1 MSDACLRTL
10 QQRRRTQTF
19 DVGRACMKSCAAR
32 WASPDQ
38 KTDPAVAAKLAL
50 DGLFAGGPEVLADN
64 LSRTAKA
71 QLSGA

>member
-1 MSDACLRTL
+1 
-10 QQRRRTQTF
+10 
-19 DVGRACMKSCAAR
+19 MKSCAAR
-32 WASPDQ
+32 SASPDQ